1 MSSYLSYFSRDASAS
16 FPYEIGEKISGLD
29 ETQSIWSIHEAK
41 LKKAPHTQ
49 ATVFVYDIKAGSDV
63 TTEVAKNCLKRIR
76 TLRHPNIVTYVDG
89 LESEKFVYIAT
100 EYVTPLSTYLDKIE
114 DIEES
119 SMAISWGLH
128 QVVNGLSFLINQ
140 VNLIHNNV
148 CLSSIFIDRAGEWKL
163 FGLEYMFSGEDGYP
177 PSKGRRFTCLVW
189 FSEYKS
195 IVERLP
201 QNEPKNR

>member
-1 MSSYLSYFSRDASAS
+1 MYSKTS
-16 FPYEIGEKISGLD
+16 FPISEKSSTL
-29 ETQSIWSIHEAK
+29 
-41 LKKAPHTQ
+41 
-49 ATVFVYDIKAGSDV
+49 VKAGSDV

-76 TLRHPNIVTYVDG
+76 TLRHPNIVTYVEG

-177 PSKGRRFTCLVW
+177 PSKGPRFTIFLKLKTIFYFESCERSGKNVFHHRSTFRSLSQ
-189 FSEYKS
+189 FSKKNKKS
-195 IVERLP
+195 
-201 QNEPKNR
+201 